1 MCLSFKDHLIS
12 TFLLCTLFGLNIF
25 GKFLRFTLS
34 RPNVITM
41 LYVMTANFCEVAVTF
56 SGIKIKWFQKAN
68 VSYKSQKSMM
78 IERVRTHCQ
87 LWCIKRSNIHII
99 LNYLKLTWTLFR
111 EKTQFTTETPFG
123 TGKSYYFSHLPLRT
137 VHFK

>member
-41 LYVMTANFCEVAVTF
+41 LYVMTANFCEEAVYACQQREDKIYDRNSFRYREKLLFLTPSVEDCPFQVTF
-56 SGIKIKWFQKAN
+56 GINDRSLKFEKKI
-68 VSYKSQKSMM
+68 
-78 IERVRTHCQ
+78 
-87 LWCIKRSNIHII
+87 
-99 LNYLKLTWTLFR
+99 
-111 EKTQFTTETPFG
+111 G
-123 TGKSYYFSHLPLRT
+123 
-137 VHFK
+137 